1 MDTSEYMPMFLAE
14 TREHLEQLNL
24 TIVKLEEDPTDRAT
38 VEEIFRIAHS
48 LKGMS
53 ATMGFSNIAELTHHM
68 EDVFELLRQRSSGL
82 PSEAID
88 TVFACLDALSAAAE
102 SIEADGQESLD
113 PAPLVS
119 RLRGLV
125 RPRTAEQEMARNGG
139 VDEPSRAAV
148 EAARAAGVRVLF
160 VRVALVKD
168 VMMPAVRAHMVL
180 AGLSDHGEVLG
191 SVPDPEGLEQF
202 QGREISAWVASDHED
217 EAIIRNLSSVSEVA
231 TVTVADVTDPDQD
244 AAPPAVAPEPE
255 AAPVAVEPEP
265 APVAIEPEPA
275 PVAVEPEPMPVAAAP
290 TPAEREKPADTQ
302 TKATRTVRV
311 DAERLDALMHSMGE
325 LVIHRTAVEALT
337 ANLEVEGLQ
346 HAVQELT
353 RSSQAL
359 QAMVMQVRM
368 IPVDVVF
375 LRFPRLIRDL
385 ASKLGKDVK
394 LELVGS
400 ETELDRTVVDA
411 LGDPLVHLV
420 RNAVDHGLELPDARV
435 DAGKPRHGT
444 IEIAARHAGGSV
456 VIAVRD
462 DGKGIDPAAVARK
475 ACSLGM
481 IDADAAAVLDMR
493 GAVELLFSPGFSTAE
508 TTSDISGRGVGM
520 DAVRAKIRQL
530 GGEVVIDSKQGE
542 GTLAQI
548 RLPLTLAIVS
558 ALQVDVAGAP
568 FAIPLDRIERTLRLS
583 EQTVRSVAGRPM
595 LVLEDG
601 VLPLLDGTAVFGRET
616 GSQHEFVVI
625 IRAQDRRL
633 ALAVDDLVGQR
644 ELVTRPLPEIVSD
657 GEPVSGGAA
666 LADGRIALIV
676 DCDALAADKAMA
688 GGVTNADP
696 SGRGPL
702 RLAA

>member
-14 TREHLEQLNL
+14 AREHLEQLNL
-24 TIVKLEEDPTDRAT
+24 VIVRLEEDPKDRST
-38 VEEIFRIAHS
+38 IEEIFRIAHS
-48 LKGMS
+48 FKGMS
-53 ATMGFSNIAELTHHM
+53 ATMGFAKIAELTHNM
-68 EDVFELLRQRSSGL
+68 EDVFELLRQRSTGL

-88 TVFACLDALSAAAE
+88 TVFACLDALSAATD
-102 SIEADGQESLD
+102 SIETGGDEDLD
-113 PAPLVS
+113 PAPLVR
-119 RLRGLV
+119 RLRSLV
-125 RPRTAEQEMARNGG
+125 RPRTPEQEVARAGG
-139 VDEPSRAAV
+139 IDAPDHAAV
-148 EAARAAGVRVLF
+148 QAAREAGARVLRVRVDLSE
-160 VRVALVKD
+160 D

-180 AGLSDHGEVLG
+180 AALSDHGDVLG
-191 SVPDPEGLEQF
+191 SMPAPEGLEQF
-202 QGREISAWVASDHED
+202 AGREIDAWVASDHED
-217 EAIIRNLSSVSEVA
+217 ETITENLTAISDVA
-231 TVTVADVTDPDQD
+231 RVTVIDVSQPGAPAAVAETDAPAPAVEPAVSTPADASPAQAAEA
-244 AAPPAVAPEPE
+244 AAP
-255 AAPVAVEPEP
+255 AAPVAP
-265 APVAIEPEPA
+265 AAPA
-275 PVAVEPEPMPVAAAP
+275 APAAAP
-290 TPAEREKPADTQ
+290 AKAAAEKSSDHGQ
-302 TKATRTVRV
+302 KATRTVRV

-385 ASKLGKDVK
+385 STKLGKEVK
-394 LELVGS
+394 LELIGS

-420 RNAVDHGLELPDARV
+420 RNAIDHGLESPDQRV
-435 DAGKPRHGT
+435 AAGKTRQGT
-444 IEIAARHAGGSV
+444 IQIAARHAGGSV
-456 VIAVRD
+456 VIEVRD
-462 DGKGIDPAAVARK
+462 DGNGIDPKAVAKK
-475 ACSLGM
+475 ALSLGM
-481 IDADAAAVLDMR
+481 IDEDAAANIDMR
-493 GAVELLFSPGFSTAE
+493 GAVELLFTSGFSTAE

-520 DAVRAKIRQL
+520 DAVREKIRQL
-530 GGEVVIDSKQGE
+530 GGEVVIESAPGR
-542 GTLAQI
+542 GTTAQI

-558 ALQVDVAGAP
+558 ALQVDVSGAP

-583 EQTVRSVAGRPM
+583 EQTVRSVAGKQM

-601 VLPLLDGTAVFGRET
+601 VLPLLDGAEAFGRDTVDE
-616 GSQHEFVVI
+616 HEFVVI
-625 IRAQDRRL
+625 IRAQDKRF

-676 DCDALAADKAMA
+676 DCDALAADN
-688 GGVTNADP
+688 TP
-696 SGRGPL
+696 SRG
-702 RLAA
+702 AAVVAIAA

>member
-24 TIVKLEEDPTDRAT
+24 AIVKLEEDPADRGT

-53 ATMGFSNIAELTHHM
+53 ATMGFAKIAELTHHM
-68 EDVFELLRQRSSGL
+68 EDVFELLRQRSGGL

-102 SIEADGQESLD
+102 SIESDGQESLD
-113 PAPLVS
+113 PTPLVA
-119 RLRGLV
+119 RLRSLV
-125 RPRTAEQEMARNGG
+125 RPRTAEQELARNGG
-139 VDEPSRAAV
+139 VDEPSRTAV
-148 EAARAAGVRVLF
+148 EAARAAGARVLL
-160 VRVALVKD
+160 VRVALSKD

-180 AGLSDHGEVLG
+180 AAMTDHGEVLG
-191 SVPDPEGLEQF
+191 SVPAPDGLEQF
-202 QGREISAWVASDHED
+202 QGREITAWVASDHED
-217 EAIIRNLSSVSEVA
+217 DPIVQNLSGVSEV
-231 TVTVADVTDPDQD
+231 TSVTVADITEPQPDADTAEVTPEP
-244 AAPPAVAPEPE
+244 AIAVAPVPVPAVAPEPLAAAAPEPLAAAAPEPAAAAE
-255 AAPVAVEPEP
+255 AAPTAP
-265 APVAIEPEPA
+265 A
-275 PVAVEPEPMPVAAAP
+275 
-290 TPAEREKPADTQ
+290 ADTP

-337 ANLEVEGLQ
+337 SNLEVAGLQ
-346 HAVQELT
+346 QAVQELT

-385 ASKLGKDVK
+385 STKLGKEVK

-420 RNAVDHGLELPDARV
+420 RNAVDHGLELPGDRV
-435 DAGKPRHGT
+435 AAGKPQQGT

-456 VIAVRD
+456 VIEVRD
-462 DGKGIDPAAVARK
+462 DGKGIDPTAIARK
-475 ACSLGM
+475 AVSLGM
-481 IDADAAAVLDMR
+481 IDEDTAAAIDIR
-493 GAVELLFSPGFSTAE
+493 GAVELLFSSGFSTAE

-530 GGEVVIDSKQGE
+530 GGEVVIDSTPGQ

-558 ALQVDVAGAP
+558 ALQVDVSQAP

-583 EQTVRSVAGRPM
+583 EQTVRSVVGRPM
-595 LVLEDG
+595 LVLDDG
-601 VLPLLDGTAVFGRET
+601 VLPLLDGAEVFGRGGVAE
-616 GSQHEFVVI
+616 HEFVVI

-676 DCDALAADKAMA
+676 DCDALAAEKPTARA
-688 GGVTNADP
+688 SAP
-696 SGRGPL
+696 CAPQA
-702 RLAA
+702 LAA